1 MRRRSNVRLS
11 LALPPRNVRGL
22 PPAPQRRPARR
33 KNLQQLVGSYC
44 SQGEAAP
51 TPWLYRS
58 VGDSPTHR
66 TRLVSRTM
74 RNEPFAHL
82 SLLTVPAEVPGEL
95 ALPPLIS
102 QLPGG
107 GHATHP
113 SGKVVVASW
122 HSPGR
127 PEVLHG
133 PFAKKTFVLQE
144 TDIARRHDGGRFSLL
159 AL

>member
-1 MRRRSNVRLS
+1 MCGSHWHFLQAMYGGCHRLPS
-11 LALPPRNVRGL
+11 AG
-22 PPAPQRRPARR
+22 
-33 KNLQQLVGSYC
+33 QQGGRTCNNSSVPNC
-44 SQGEAAP
+44 SQDEAAP

-58 VGDSPTHR
+58 IGDSPTHR

-113 SGKVVVASW
+113 SGKVAVASW
-122 HSPGR
+122 HSLGR